1 MRWTLSPTS
10 CGTSSRA
17 SSGTRCARAPPRW
30 VSRAAAVGALP
41 LRCDGDRTTPDE
53 HRVSTPL
60 PTHLPHPA
68 THPPGVDDLPEAPPS
83 EAQLQEDDDLLKRLH
98 HALLEVHLEEGAL
111 ICPETGEREGEVGRC
126 LAPSQV
132 VPREPAAES
141 VACLGV

>member
-1 MRWTLSPTS
+1 MGR
-10 CGTSSRA
+10 GVVA
-17 SSGTRCARAPPRW
+17 QQHARK
-30 VSRAAAVGALP
+30 
-41 LRCDGDRTTPDE
+41 
-53 HRVSTPL
+53 
-60 PTHLPHPA
+60 
-68 THPPGVDDLPEAPPS
+68 HPPPSHHPPPSPPTGVDDLPEAPPS
-83 EAQLQEDDDLLKRLH
+83 EAQLQDDDELLKRLH

>member
-1 MRWTLSPTS
+1 M
-10 CGTSSRA
+10 
-17 SSGTRCARAPPRW
+17 
-30 VSRAAAVGALP
+30 
-41 LRCDGDRTTPDE
+41 
-53 HRVSTPL
+53 
-60 PTHLPHPA
+60 
-68 THPPGVDDLPEAPPS
+68 DDLPEAPPS